1 MRCGPF
7 EAFFEVDMSF
17 LVQIGKIE
25 IVFLF
30 KNRVYK
36 SEEIHLSNYK
46 DVTNIESNFEI
57 FKFKILFFYSLQYLT
72 DHLLPIRILQSP

>member
-1 MRCGPF
+1 
-7 EAFFEVDMSF
+7 MSF